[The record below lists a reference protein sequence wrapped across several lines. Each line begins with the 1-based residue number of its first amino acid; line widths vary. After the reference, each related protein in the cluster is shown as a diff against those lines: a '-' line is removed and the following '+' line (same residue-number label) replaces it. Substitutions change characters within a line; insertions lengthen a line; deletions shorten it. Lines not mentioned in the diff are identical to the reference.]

1 MLKRIL
7 RSAWVQYTL
16 GLILAGYMSL
26 IKNTTRWTVVGRE
39 VIEPIWEGRQ
49 GVIGCVWHGRTLM
62 TIAGWPKGVQP
73 AAMLV
78 SWSPDGEFTNR
89 AALTHGIGVIRGG
102 ARNPKKKGKD
112 AQKGAIGAFR
122 KMAAWIEAGG
132 CMALT
137 PDGPRGPRMR
147 AADGPVRLSRATGAP
162 MMAFSWSTTSRVMV
176 ESWDRLILPLPFSRG
191 VIVWKG
197 PIYAPQTDDK
207 AVLEETRLALEKALN
222 DATRE
227 ADQACGH
234 QEVLPEPPRPTRG
247 GEPSGAESPE
257 EAPSA
262 DTPSAESLA

>member
-1 MLKRIL
+1 MLKRFL

-16 GLILAGYMSL
+16 GLVLAGYMSL
-26 IKNTTRWTVVGRE
+26 IKHTTRWTVVGRE
-39 VIEPIWEGRQ
+39 LIEPVWEGRQ

-112 AQKGAIGAFR
+112 AQKGAIAAFR
-122 KMAAWIEAGG
+122 QMAAWIDAGG

-147 AADGPVRLSRATGAP
+147 AMDGPVRLARLTGAP
-162 MMAFSWSTTSRVMV
+162 MMAFAWSTTSRVV
-176 ESWDRLILPLPFSRG
+176 VDSWDRLILPLPFGRG

-197 PIYAPQTDDK
+197 PIFAPDSDDR
-207 AVLEETRLALEKALN
+207 EALETARQALENALN
-222 DATRE
+222 EASRE
-227 ADQACGH
+227 ADLATGCPAI
-234 QEVLPEPPRPTRG
+234 EPAPPR
-247 GEPSGAESPE
+247 EPRPGPMSAAPAEH
-257 EAPSA
+257 AV
-262 DTPSAESLA
+262 

>member
-7 RSAWVQYTL
+7 RSAWVQYAL
-16 GLILAGYMSL
+16 GLVLAGYMSL
-26 IKNTTRWTVVGRE
+26 IKHTTRWTVVGRE
-39 VIEPIWEGRQ
+39 AIEPIWEGRK

-102 ARNPKKKGKD
+102 ARNPKKKGKA
-112 AQKGAIGAFR
+112 AQKGAIAAFR
-122 KMAAWIEAGG
+122 QMAAWIEAGG

-147 AADGPVRLSRATGAP
+147 AAEGPVRLSRATGAP
-162 MMAFSWSTTSRVMV
+162 MMAFAWSTTSRVLV
-176 ESWDRLILPLPFSRG
+176 KSWDRLVLPLPFSRG

-207 AVLEETRLALEKALN
+207 EALEAARQALEDALN
-222 DATRE
+222 EATRE
-227 ADQACGH
+227 ADLACGH
-234 QEVLPEPPRPTRG
+234 EAIEPAPPRPPR
-247 GEPSGAESPE
+247 EEHPGAESAE
-257 EAPSA
+257 KSGSA
-262 DTPSAESLA
+262 TPSAESLA